1 MDRFLSNCA
10 QYIYKKHYFELHQI
24 CLVFPNR
31 RAAVFFNSYLQKH
44 ITGAVISPHMTQV
57 NELISGYSD
66 IPVGEQLNL
75 ISILY
80 KIFRKHTNSSE
91 SFDDFYYWGE
101 ALLSDFND
109 IDNYLAD
116 AHDLYRNISGL
127 KDIESHFFY
136 LTEDQKEAIAR
147 FWNCLERV
155 EKKGSRDHFVSI
167 WSKLYPV
174 YRDFKKELEIRGFG
188 YNGMICRR
196 VIEKLKTDQLQ
207 LRFSKYYIIGLN
219 ALNRCEEEFFKY
231 LKKESKAEFL
241 WDYNQYYLDDKIN
254 SAGLFIR
261 RNLETFPPPGDF
273 KLKSS
278 PFEENKK
285 IKVISVS
292 SANGQSQAVPR
303 FLEDTGYNA
312 DPQFDSTAVVL
323 ADESLLLPTLS
334 VIPPKAGEVN
344 VTMGYPVTNSVI
356 YGLINLLVNLIKN
369 RKISPEGET
378 IAYHRYVTDILRHQ
392 ILVNIE
398 SEKVNLFL
406 EDIKKNNRL
415 NIPLREID
423 FSPLHV
429 MIFNIPGRV
438 IEYCSYF
445 LKILSGLYET
455 AKSAVHGSKLLQELI
470 YRLYESIEKLQSM
483 VYSSLTEGEIEISDS
498 VFFRLFRQYVG
509 KSSVAYEGEPLT
521 GIQVMGILETRC
533 LDFRNIIILGFNENK
548 WPRTSTAPSF
558 IPYNLRRGFGLPG
571 PDEQDAMYAYYFY
584 RLIQRADNIT
594 AVYSTAREDFGA
606 GELSRYGY
614 QLLYDSKLDVKT
626 GNLVFPFSND
636 PPEPIVV
643 QNRSIYIKSLRDRNS
658 YEKPLS
664 PTAINTFLKC
674 SLRFYFRY
682 ILQLPEPE
690 EIKDE
695 IDSPLFGSIFH
706 EATEQIYKPFI
717 GKTVQKSDL
726 ENLRKN
732 KDLLESILVKAI
744 SKLYYKEKGD
754 GQKGRKP
761 EGKTVLIFEN
771 AKTFLD
777 RILELDMHY
786 APFKIISLEED
797 YYTSVNIMVQK
808 QKEAI
813 CLGGKIDRVDNIN
826 GTTRVLDYKTG
837 NVESFS
843 FDEVGE
849 LFDKDKD
856 KPKKELLQALL
867 YSFFLKEKTGCKEP
881 VQPVIYSLKKFFDNK
896 FSPEIKYQK
905 QPVYYQD
912 IEEEFTG
919 HLKELIADIFS
930 EETTFRQTSDIE
942 FCRYC
947 PFKKICQRF

>member
-1 MDRFLSNCA
+1 
-10 QYIYKKHYFELHQI
+10 
-24 CLVFPNR
+24 
-31 RAAVFFNSYLQKH
+31 
-44 ITGAVISPHMTQV
+44 
-57 NELISGYSD
+57 
-66 IPVGEQLNL
+66 
-75 ISILY
+75 
-80 KIFRKHTNSSE
+80 
-91 SFDDFYYWGE
+91 
-101 ALLSDFND
+101 
-109 IDNYLAD
+109 
-116 AHDLYRNISGL
+116 
-127 KDIESHFFY
+127 
-136 LTEDQKEAIAR
+136 
-147 FWNCLERV
+147 
-155 EKKGSRDHFVSI
+155 
-167 WSKLYPV
+167 
-174 YRDFKKELEIRGFG
+174 
-188 YNGMICRR
+188 
-196 VIEKLKTDQLQ
+196 
-207 LRFSKYYIIGLN
+207 
-219 ALNRCEEEFFKY
+219 
-231 LKKESKAEFL
+231 
-241 WDYNQYYLDDKIN
+241 
-254 SAGLFIR
+254 
-261 RNLETFPPPGDF
+261 
-273 KLKSS
+273 
-278 PFEENKK
+278 
-285 IKVISVS
+285 
-292 SANGQSQAVPR
+292 
-303 FLEDTGYNA
+303 
-312 DPQFDSTAVVL
+312 
-323 ADESLLLPTLS
+323 
-334 VIPPKAGEVN
+334 
-344 VTMGYPVTNSVI
+344 
-356 YGLINLLVNLIKN
+356 
-369 RKISPEGET
+369 
-378 IAYHRYVTDILRHQ
+378 
-392 ILVNIE
+392 
-398 SEKVNLFL
+398 
-406 EDIKKNNRL
+406 
-415 NIPLREID
+415 
-423 FSPLHV
+423 
-429 MIFNIPGRV
+429 
-438 IEYCSYF
+438 
-445 LKILSGLYET
+445 
-455 AKSAVHGSKLLQELI
+455 
-470 YRLYESIEKLQSM
+470 
-483 VYSSLTEGEIEISDS
+483 
-498 VFFRLFRQYVG
+498 
-509 KSSVAYEGEPLT
+509 
-521 GIQVMGILETRC
+521 
-533 LDFRNIIILGFNENK
+533 
-548 WPRTSTAPSF
+548 
-558 IPYNLRRGFGLPG
+558 
-571 PDEQDAMYAYYFY
+571 
-584 RLIQRADNIT
+584 
-594 AVYSTAREDFGA
+594 
-606 GELSRYGY
+606 
-614 QLLYDSKLDVKT
+614 
-626 GNLVFPFSND
+626 
-636 PPEPIVV
+636 
-643 QNRSIYIKSLRDRNS
+643 LRDRNS